1 MRSAWSSSTRFRHHV
16 SCALLAAATIIS
28 TAAPPA
34 LAAKVDSALRSHVFT
49 EEDAAARLDKF
60 LEAAKDSTA
69 PKLVGR
75 ERWRELEASYRPT
88 LLRAKSHEAFADG
101 VNALITASGVSHF
114 CYYPDSSWGYWYMG
128 SVFGDADEF
137 RVAHI
142 GVFPQRIDGRWFAR
156 GVFEGSP
163 ANRAG
168 VLVGD
173 ELVAVDGK
181 SYQPIRSF
189 RGKGGQAVTLRVQRH
204 PGRFVD
210 LEVTPVVEPL
220 SRAMERAITKSI
232 RVVNYKGHRFAYLH
246 GWTLLG
252 KTPEYGKLLE
262 LEPEVDGLLLDYRD
276 GFGGNWGSASKF
288 LVGDGNGKPGRS
300 TWQKP
305 VVILTADGTRSA
317 KEIVVDRVRRR
328 GRAPLVGLPTP
339 GNVIAVGSVR
349 RVTRDAIV
357 ELPGHRFS
365 LEGHPTIPDFLV
377 ARTIP
382 YCAGEDVQLD
392 AAEAVLEAWV
402 DADATS
408 PLGASVHEVVSSA
421 H

>member
-1 MRSAWSSSTRFRHHV
+1 VFLQRT
-16 SCALLAAATIIS
+16 
-28 TAAPPA
+28 
-34 LAAKVDSALRSHVFT
+34 DS
-49 EEDAAARLDKF
+49 
-60 LEAAKDSTA
+60 
-69 PKLVGR
+69 
-75 ERWRELEASYRPT
+75 
-88 LLRAKSHEAFADG
+88 
-101 VNALITASGVSHF
+101 
-114 CYYPDSSWGYWYMG
+114 
-128 SVFGDADEF
+128 
-137 RVAHI
+137 
-142 GVFPQRIDGRWFAR
+142 RWFAR

-163 ANRAG
+163 ADRAG

-173 ELVAVDGK
+173 ELVTVDGEA
-181 SYQPIRSF
+181 YRPIQSF
-189 RGKGGQAVTLRVQRH
+189 RGKGGHAVVLRVQRH

-220 SRAMERAITKSI
+220 SQAMERAITKSI
-232 RVVNYKGHRFAYLH
+232 RVVNYDGHRFAYLH

-276 GFGGNWGSASKF
+276 GYGGHWAAASKF
-288 LVGDGNGKPGRS
+288 LVGDKSGNPGRS

-339 GNVIAVGSVR
+339 GDVISVGGLR
-349 RVTRDAIV
+349 RVATDAIV
-357 ELPGHRFS
+357 ELPGHRFP

-382 YCAGEDVQLD
+382 YCAGKDVQLD

-402 DADATS
+402 DGDAAS

-421 H
+421 Q

>member
-1 MRSAWSSSTRFRHHV
+1 MIHTWNSSTRFRQHV
-16 SCALLAAATIIS
+16 ACALLAAATIVGTS
-28 TAAPPA
+28 APPA
-34 LAAKVDSALRSHVFT
+34 RAAKVDPAARSHVFT
-49 EEDAAARLDKF
+49 EQNAAARFDKF
-60 LEAAKDSTA
+60 LELVGHSNA

-75 ERWRELEASYRPT
+75 ERWRELVDKFRPA
-88 LLRAKSHEAFADG
+88 LLRANTHEAFADG
-101 VNALITASGVSHF
+101 VNALIAASGVSHF

-128 SVFGDADEF
+128 SVFGDADKF

-163 ANRAG
+163 AERAG

-173 ELVAVDGK
+173 ELVSVD
-181 SYQPIRSF
+181 SEPYRPLQSF
-189 RGKGGQAVTLRVQRH
+189 RGKGGQTVVLRVQRH
-204 PGRFVD
+204 PGRYVD

-232 RVVNYKGHRFAYLH
+232 RVVNYEGHRFAYLH

-288 LVGDGNGKPGRS
+288 LVGNGKGKPGRS

-339 GNVIAVGSVR
+339 GNVISVGGVR
-349 RVTRDAIV
+349 RVAKDAIV
-357 ELPGHRFS
+357 ELPDHRFS
-365 LEGHPTIPDFLV
+365 LEGNPTIPDFLV

-408 PLGASVHEVVSSA
+408 PLGASVHEVISST